1 MKKYKFIRSGY
12 KSDSGNHKWKVGEW
26 YECDGDVDMCH
37 NGFHCSKGI
46 YQAFSYVQGEILAEV
61 EVKGKHESQIDK
73 EVWQKMRVVKTYR
86 WNKKDSVLF
95 SIYCAR
101 LCLKNFEKEFPDDK
115 RPREAIEAAEK
126 YVKNPTAK
134 NKLAARSAAES
145 AELAESAARS
155 AARSAESAE
164 LAELAAWSAWSAAW
178 PAWPAELAA
187 WSARSAARSA
197 SSAARSAESAELAEL
212 AFYKKLDKY
221 MKNHLKEL
229 RVLKEKK

>member
-12 KSDSGNHKWKVGEW
+12 KSDNGNHKWKVGEW

-126 YVKNPTAK
+126 YVKNPTAE
-134 NKLAARSAAES
+134 NEVV
-145 AELAESAARS
+145 
-155 AARSAESAE
+155 
-164 LAELAAWSAWSAAW
+164 AWSARSAAW

-187 WSARSAARSA
+187 WSAELAARS
-197 SSAARSAESAELAEL
+197 ARSAESAEL

-229 RVLKEKK
+229 RVLKEIKE

>member
-12 KSDSGNHKWKVGEW
+12 KSDNGNHKWKVGEW

-126 YVKNPTAK
+126 YVKNPTAE
-134 NKLAARSAAES
+134 NEVVAWSARSAAWPAWSAAES
-145 AELAESAARS
+145 AESAW
-155 AARSAESAE
+155 SAESAE
-164 LAELAAWSAWSAAW
+164 LAELAAWSA
-178 PAWPAELAA
+178 
-187 WSARSAARSA
+187 RSAARSA
-197 SSAARSAESAELAEL
+197 RSAEL